1 MPDELASASV
11 NRQLA
16 ENRRRIHPA
25 RPNGLDQLP
34 VLISTVHQALV
45 ARSKPA
51 AEIGVEHTPAVS
63 IRRSV
68 HRDYPVCLECGWR
81 GQMLRGHLATGDGL
95 TVEQCRTRCKLSRE
109 HEMTAPG
116 YFGEP
121 IRTRDKARPYREES
135 MKLCSLGLA
144 AMLITSPVYADEAM
158 TVLQDLGSK
167 WQTAYNNGEP
177 AKFADLY
184 TEDAFFSSG
193 VLGTLKGKP
202 QIEKAIAD
210 QIKKTPKITVHP
222 IAAQQSGNVVWGH
235 GEFVFDDGPS
245 GNYGITVVNNAG
257 SWHIAMHVSNA
268 SPPKKQ

>member
-1 MPDELASASV
+1 
-11 NRQLA
+11 
-16 ENRRRIHPA
+16 
-25 RPNGLDQLP
+25 
-34 VLISTVHQALV
+34 
-45 ARSKPA
+45 
-51 AEIGVEHTPAVS
+51 
-63 IRRSV
+63 
-68 HRDYPVCLECGWR
+68 
-81 GQMLRGHLATGDGL
+81 
-95 TVEQCRTRCKLSRE
+95 
-109 HEMTAPG
+109 
-116 YFGEP
+116 
-121 IRTRDKARPYREES
+121 

-235 GEFVFDDGPS
+235 GEFVFDDGYRYDFDPR
-245 GNYGITVVNNAG
+245 G
-257 SWHIAMHVSNA
+257 A
-268 SPPKKQ
+268 SPFRAPPLNPGLVDAAGHQ